1 MPPVTATAEHIRRA
15 FAARVPPGR
24 NLDADTNFFEA
35 GFTSA
40 VMAELLTDLNAS
52 GVDLVLVD
60 LFRYPTLRS
69 LTEEMHRRGRGG
81 ERRRD
86 ARRMPWER

>member
-1 MPPVTATAEHIRRA
+1 MTATAEHIWFA

-40 VMAELLTDLNAS
+40 VMAELLTDLSAS
-52 GVDLVLVD
+52 GVELVLVD
-60 LFRYPTLRS
+60 LFRFPTLRS
-69 LTEEMHRRGRGG
+69 LTEEVHRRGTGG
-81 ERRRD
+81 ARIRD
-86 ARRMPWER
+86 SHRMPWEN